1 MTPSLEK
8 LLTSKW
14 LIGLTGNIATG
25 KSTARQM
32 LVELGAI
39 AIDAD
44 EVAREVVQPGKPALT
59 EIARIFGQEVIQA
72 DGALDRR
79 ALAAIVFRDPE
90 KLRLLEAVT
99 HPAVRAEI
107 AHRIAQLPAGSI
119 IVLEAIKLL
128 ESGWRTHCN
137 RIWVTTCTPDTQLR
151 RLMQNRGMSEQ
162 EARMRIDAQPPP
174 AEKIAA
180 ADLVINS
187 ESSVEEM
194 RSQIKNE
201 WDRIWHEISH

>member
-1 MTPSLEK
+1 MTLSLDHI
-8 LLTSKW
+8 LTDKR

-25 KSTARQM
+25 KSTARKI
-32 LVELGAI
+32 LVDLGAI

-44 EVAREVVQPGKPALT
+44 EVAREVVKPGQPALA
-59 EIARIFGQEVIQA
+59 EITRIFGHEVIQA
-72 DGALDRR
+72 DGTLDRR

-107 AHRIAQLPAGSI
+107 ANRIARLPAGSI
-119 IVLEAIKLL
+119 VVLEAIKLL
-128 ESGWRTHCN
+128 ESGWRAHCD

-151 RLMQNRGMSEQ
+151 RLMQSRGMSEQ
-162 EARMRIDAQPPP
+162 DARMRIHAQPPQ

-180 ADLVINS
+180 ADLVIDS

-194 RSQIKNE
+194 RSQITNE
-201 WDRIWHEISH
+201 WERIRKEIFQ